1 MPSTAPSVTSQ
12 SGGAVPETKSVLACI
27 ISTDVGEGLAVQGE
41 TVRTDGSA
49 AAVHWLHRIRSPGHR
64 P

>member
-1 MPSTAPSVTSQ
+1 MPD
-12 SGGAVPETKSVLACI
+12 TKSVLACI

-49 AAVHWLHRIRSPGHR
+49 AAVHLLHRIRSPGHR

>member
-12 SGGAVPETKSVLACI
+12 SGAAVPDTKSVLACI

-41 TVRTDGSA
+41 TVRKDGSVTP
-49 AAVHWLHRIRSPGHR
+49 VHWLRRITLPGHR